1 MHEFNFDS
9 IDIRIPRRNK
19 NSHKGNFGRLLIVGG
34 SKGMGGAAILS
45 SEAAL
50 YTGTGL
56 INLQMHC
63 SNIQASL
70 ERNPEVM
77 ASEVDA
83 DLSIQNIDTLLF
95 GPGLKNDEWAQGIF
109 KNCLKKTQFKNIV
122 LDAGVLNFF
131 ENFYTNNADIFE
143 TLVLTPHPGEAGK
156 LLNISAEEVQNDR
169 ITAVKKISK
178 KYNAYVI
185 LKGNKTLI
193 ASNNDDDEIFIC
205 SEGGPELASG
215 GTGDV
220 LAGIVSSLTAQ
231 GMEVLNSCI
240 LAVAVH
246 SRAGKI
252 FKTNTGEIGLN
263 ASSLIPISRELLNE

>member
-9 IDIRIPRRNK
+9 IDIRIPRRSK
-19 NSHKGNFGRLLIVGG
+19 DSHKGNFGRLLIVGG

-95 GPGLKNDEWAQGIF
+95 GPGLKNDEWAQDIF
-109 KNCLKKTQFKNIV
+109 KNCLKKTRFKNII
-122 LDAGVLNFF
+122 LDAGMINFF
-131 ENFYTNNADIFE
+131 ENFYTYNPDIFE
-143 TLVLTPHPGEAGK
+143 TLVLTPHPGEAGR

-169 ITAVKKISK
+169 ISAVKKISK

-193 ASNNDDDEIFIC
+193 ASSNDDDGIFIC

-220 LAGIVSSLTAQ
+220 LAGIVSSLIAQ